1 MAERGL
7 MKAINEQDYF
17 DVCEFIPALTKAQ
30 LNRVHGNKTLL
41 DLAESKVPRRVNFT
55 QEIAIAIV
63 KELRAAG
70 AVRYTDLSSGAAA
83 PASAPAAAAAT
94 SPRSISRR
102 NRPPKHS
109 IKSTKLNY
117 SEGIRLAKVKNS
129 PPKNNTAKRPRKSY
143 NSNNST
149 NPDR

>member
-17 DVCEFIPALTKAQ
+17 DVCDYIPALTKAQ

-41 DLAESKVPRRVNFT
+41 DIAESKVPRRANFA
-55 QEIAIAIV
+55 QEISIAIV
-63 KELRAAG
+63 KELRGAG
-70 AVRYTDLSSGAAA
+70 AVRYADLSSGAAA
-83 PASAPAAAAAT
+83 AAVAAPAPAAAT
-94 SPRSISRR
+94 PRSVSRR

-109 IKSTKLNY
+109 VKATKLNY

-143 NSNNST
+143 NSNNSN